1 MEEDDRHPISGDRI
15 PDEGDLDSDGD
26 DELLDGRSASHK
38 SARSGSASLQSNTML
53 SNLLDP
59 SSAHEPFDEWESLP
73 PKYLV
78 SDSKTYLAYFKAF
91 VGAGARLALQ
101 NSRFSLHADAIPKS
115 FVCCIRRRP
124 AFFLGLEL
132 FSLDAYTIPKY
143 FIFLPAQASCFC
155 RPPSRMAA

>member
-1 MEEDDRHPISGDRI
+1 MEEDDRHPITGDRI

-53 SNLLDP
+53 ANLLDP
-59 SSAHEPFDEWESLP
+59 APAHEPFDEWESLP

-91 VGAGARLALQ
+91 VGAGACLHRLCIAPRALHGCHSQ
-101 NSRFSLHADAIPKS
+101 VIDHLPSNS
-115 FVCCIRRRP
+115 
-124 AFFLGLEL
+124 
-132 FSLDAYTIPKY
+132 
-143 FIFLPAQASCFC
+143 QASCVL
-155 RPPSRMAA
+155 PSALSLFRLTRLLF